1 LEDFFH
7 STESDDQI
15 PVGTDLGRTTRL
27 PMPRPLDSS
36 KEVLMFLG
44 AGASV
49 PAGIPG
55 VEQMVDRLLTHLS
68 HENDREYL
76 QILTELVQLLRHW
89 VNTNSEDKMVD
100 IELILEVVER
110 LENRSDVLPL
120 FYENK
125 KDIVEKIRQVGLS
138 SKKGLLSDIL
148 KRFIKS
154 ETGKVDILVDYLN
167 GLLLLMRHHK
177 PLNIFSTNYDVCIER
192 FCSLS
197 NRKYFDGFEEDW
209 NPSRFRSQDQTKD
222 IMLYKLHGSVTWS
235 RNEKGKCTRNEIAVT
250 NTDDQQINIVTGEEE
265 VPLILYPGKKLEYSE
280 PVFDLF
286 IELKSQINIVRYVI
300 VVGYS
305 FRDDHIRRLFQ
316 YAARLN
322 PHLTILLISPNAH
335 EIYHSKLRIHEDKD
349 FPHGF
354 DPDSFDSNGFDTAVY
369 SDLRDRVICLP
380 YVCENILGIINEKYL
395 IPLEKGQAC
404 EEGKRL
410 EEYPNTKIDKPTRW
424 DDCLSYYLECEH
436 IQKINELI
444 DQKMSWNVLMTV
456 NAELGGK
463 IIVKSFLNCLTWDA
477 GRQQWLRLYREH
489 LPVFPENIETMISA
503 GDNVYLKFRHPSERP
518 MVSYELLSF
527 YQSLLDIYEKDL
539 IFSNPGISKTG
550 DNHGLKLKQ
559 ILGYL
564 EKWRDNIL
572 LSNYTNLRKDKY
584 PEEMIPLSHKITEYI
599 ETRSEV
605 TLQDIKKTIT
615 EIEAKE
621 LGALIT

>member
-1 LEDFFH
+1 MKDFFN
-7 STESDDQI
+7 SVESDEHFPI
-15 PVGTDLGRTTRL
+15 GTDEGRIPRL
-27 PMPRPLDSS
+27 PMPRPSDNS
-36 KEVLMFLG
+36 KEVLIFLG

-55 VEQMVDRLLTHLS
+55 VDQMVDRLLIYLS
-68 HENDREYL
+68 HENDSGYL
-76 QILTELVQLLRHW
+76 QILTKLVQLLRHW
-89 VNTNSEDKMVD
+89 VNTNREDKMVD

-110 LENRSDVLPL
+110 LESGGDVLPL
-120 FYENK
+120 FYENE
-125 KDIVEKIRQVGLS
+125 KDIVRKIRQVGLN
-138 SKKGLLSDIL
+138 SKKGLLSDIV

-154 ETGKVDILVDYLN
+154 ETGKVNIHVDYLN
-167 GLLLLMRHHK
+167 GLLSLMQYYK

-209 NPSRFRSQDQTKD
+209 NPSGFKKDQGKD

-250 NTDDQQINIVTGEEE
+250 NTDDQQINIVTGQRE
-265 VPLILYPGKKLEYSE
+265 VPLILFPGKKLEYSE

-286 IELKSQINIVRYVI
+286 IALKSQINIVRYVI

-305 FRDDHIRRLFQ
+305 FRDDHIMRLFQ

-354 DPDSFDSNGFDTAVY
+354 DPDGFDSNSFDTAIY
-369 SDLRDRVICLP
+369 SDLRGRVICLP
-380 YVCENILGIINEKYL
+380 YVCENILGLINEKYL
-395 IPLEKGQAC
+395 TPLEKGQAC

-410 EEYPNTKIDKPTRW
+410 EEYPNTKIDKLTRW
-424 DDCLSYYLECEH
+424 DDCISYYLECEH
-436 IQKINELI
+436 IEKINELI
-444 DQKMSWNVLMTV
+444 DQKLSWNTLMTI

-463 IIVKSFLNCLTWDA
+463 IIVKSFMNCLTWDA

-489 LPVFPENIETMISA
+489 LPVFPEKIQTMISVS
-503 GDNVYLKFRHPSERP
+503 DNVYLKFRHSSERP
-518 MVSYELLSF
+518 MVSYDLLSF

-539 IFSNPGISKTG
+539 IFSNPGISKTD
-550 DNHGLKLKQ
+550 DNHGLKIKQ

-564 EKWRDNIL
+564 EIWKDNIL
-572 LSNYTNLRKDKY
+572 LSNYPSIRKDKY
-584 PEEMIPLSHKITEYI
+584 PEEMIALDYKINEYI

-605 TLQDIKKTIT
+605 TLQDIKRRIT

-621 LGALIT
+621 LGAIII